1 MLPIKKRALLCQV
14 IAALVM
20 IQLMIIPVT
29 GWAEQAQE
37 AAPTMSLTEKIAA
50 MEINYY
56 LSKMS
61 PEELAATLKLFRAV
75 QAVKT
80 NYVGSVDG
88 VNLLTGSVKGM
99 VNSLGDP
106 YSVYMDPKMFSEL
119 MLETKGSFGGVG
131 IVLGVKD
138 KKLTVVAPIEG
149 TPAEA
154 AGILSGDQIVRIDAA
169 DTKDMTLDEA
179 VGKIRGPEGSKVT
192 LTIERTGKEPQEF
205 HLTRATIVIRS
216 VSGKMLDKQMG
227 YVRISMFSET
237 TSKDFVQKLDELKE
251 QGMTSLVLDLRNN
264 PGGLIDQCVKVAE
277 VLVPQGPIVSVI
289 GKDGGRET
297 YKSSLKSAPLP
308 LVVLVNGGSASAS
321 EIVAGAI
328 QDRGVGKLVG
338 VKTFGKGSV
347 QRLVP
352 LDKDSA
358 LKITIAEYHTPSDRS
373 IHGKGI
379 VPDVIVEIPKDF
391 DKESKQDPQLDKAVE
406 VLKESLPKK

>member
-1 MLPIKKRALLCQV
+1 MLLNRNKSLLFNI
-14 IAALVM
+14 IAVLTM
-20 IQLMIIPVT
+20 IQLAWLPMT
-29 GWAEQAQE
+29 AQAQPKE
-37 AAPTMSLTEKIAA
+37 AATISLPEKIAV

-56 LSKMS
+56 LSKMG
-61 PEELAATLKLFRAV
+61 PDELAATLKIFRAAQV
-75 QAVKT
+75 VKGQ
-80 NYVGSVDG
+80 YVGAADG
-88 VNLLTGSVKGM
+88 VNLMTGAVKGL
-99 VNSLGDP
+99 VNALGDP
-106 YSVYMDPKMFSEL
+106 YSVYMDPKMYSEL

-154 AGILSGDQIVRIDAA
+154 AGILSGDQIVRVGEL
-169 DTKDMTLDEA
+169 DTKDMALDEA

-192 LTIERTGKEPQEF
+192 LTIQRNGKEPQEF
-205 HLTRATIVIRS
+205 PLTRATIVIKS
-216 VSGKMLDKQMG
+216 VSGKMLDKEMG
-227 YVRISMFSET
+227 YIRVSMFSET
-237 TSKDFVQKLDELKE
+237 TGKDFTRKLEELKD

-277 VLVPQGPIVSVI
+277 LLVPKGPIVSVI
-289 GKDGGRET
+289 GKDGDRET
-297 YKSSLKSAPLP
+297 YQSSSTVAPLP
-308 LVVLVNGGSASAS
+308 LTVLVNGGSASAS

-347 QRLVP
+347 QRLMP
-352 LDKDSA
+352 LDKESA
-358 LKITIAEYHTPSDRS
+358 VKITIAEYHTPNDRS

-391 DKESKQDPQLDKAVE
+391 DRESKQDPQLDKAIE
-406 VLKESLPKK
+406 VLKETLQKK